1 MSSIGK
7 KAQKIRLLSAQVE
20 MKKKLD
26 EEEQLSND
34 DYLIHHIEVDKNGK
48 EIVHHCYLYD
58 HIANLFEQAHL
69 DIRKGVAYLNGRKI
83 KEGHF
88 HIIKGL
94 EKTQEVVRGDEEAK
108 EVGIKP
114 KKMKSGMTLK
124 KKAKEW

>member
-1 MSSIGK
+1 MNKDKIK
-7 KAQKIRLLSAQVE
+7 KIRELNSQAL

-34 DYLIHHIEVDKNGK
+34 DYLTHHIVVDDDGK
-48 EIVHHCYLYD
+48 EIVHHCFFYD

-69 DIRKGVAYLNGRKI
+69 DIRNGAAYLDGKKI

-94 EKTQEVVRGDEEAK
+94 EQTQEVVRGDEEAVK
-108 EVGIKP
+108 AGIKP
-114 KKMKSGMTLK
+114 KGMRSGMTLK
-124 KKAKEW
+124 EKAKVW